1 MRASAAF
8 GAILAPPLRRLDG
21 HLNDSVPIDTGN
33 RGLAGQRFRFLLFAQ
48 INLLA
53 DVAYWPLADIA
64 SPIADVR
71 SWG

>member
-1 MRASAAF
+1 MRTPAAF

-21 HLNDSVPIDTGN
+21 HLNDIVPIDTGN

-53 DVAYWPLADIA
+53 DVAYWPICMDRPRVA
-64 SPIADVR
+64 SR
-71 SWG
+71 K

>member
-1 MRASAAF
+1 MRAPAAF

-21 HLNDSVPIDTGN
+21 HLNDIVPIDTGN

-53 DVAYWPLADIA
+53 DVAYWPILLKKGTLARVDL
-64 SPIADVR
+64 R
-71 SWG
+71 